1 MANTS
6 TLYKHVY
13 TNVII
18 NRYRPKLVYFIG
30 ISFLNQFNFTR
41 KFQIILLTL
50 LLPILYASVIIYQED
65 SHKIDL
71 ISHKITGIEAVN
83 TLKPLRLL
91 AAKHRGT
98 SAQWFAG
105 NENIQ
110 PTILSLESEMNKALI
125 KAKSGLTQD
134 IFNDEATQNLSKIKQ
149 SWQQLLLS
157 EIKSLPSSDSF
168 QRHSAWVS
176 KVDSL
181 INSVATQAGLNLD
194 LNLASYEL
202 MKITVFEIPKLQE
215 SLGQLRGIGA
225 GVATKGSFDSNSFVS
240 ANTLYSS
247 IQNNLE
253 IIRQEFS
260 MLRELSNEFVP
271 NEFKGTETA
280 IDNFQKLSKEQLI
293 QPDKP
298 TISGSNY
305 FSQGTVAIKQVTDL
319 HKAVNTIYQNTLQ
332 KNKSDMFNY
341 MVMTLGIFALLFLI
355 ASYLFMCLQITV
367 DQNAHTTQKMAADLE
382 AGTLN
387 QEYSSDSQDELGST
401 IKALR
406 NAYSQLRTTVA
417 QVRNFSGTLSHSS
430 SVLLGVSNEVNSL
443 GEEQKNRVAIIS
455 TAATELAATAQEV
468 SAHCEEAATKMHE
481 SQQQASLGA
490 SHSHSSAE
498 VIRTLASNVR
508 NAGDEIEQL
517 AQQAASISTVIDVIK
532 AIAEQTNLLALNA
545 AIEAARAGEQG
556 RGFAVVAD
564 EVRTLATR
572 TQESTN
578 EIEQTIASLQQ
589 VAEKAVLAMATSC
602 EQANESEAEATKTG
616 EALGDIENS
625 INHVSS
631 LIEQVAT
638 AGVQQ
643 AGAANEIAQNILAV
657 DDASSDLVEKAGSM
671 SSIANEVGNDSSEL
685 DKQMQ
690 QFQV

>member
-1 MANTS
+1 M
-6 TLYKHVY
+6 
-13 TNVII
+13 
-18 NRYRPKLVYFIG
+18 YFIG
-30 ISFLNQFNFTR
+30 ISFLNKFNFTR

-110 PTILSLESEMNKALI
+110 PTILSLESEMNEALI

-176 KVDSL
+176 KVDNL

-468 SAHCEEAATKMHE
+468 STHCEDAASKMHE

-498 VIRTLASNVR
+498 VIRTLANNVR